1 MQLSD
6 WVTLQPKQQTAIQT
20 LFKPECKYLLYG
32 GAMAGGKSFLLRW
45 AALLYLIFLYKKY
58 DKTNIE
64 IGLFSEDY
72 PTLKDRQISKIERE
86 FPKWLGGLKDDS
98 IHGLSFHL
106 NNDYGGGYILLRNL
120 DDPSKY
126 MSTEFAGIFVDELTR
141 NEEQTF
147 QDLRNRLRYAGI
159 EQVKFMGAT
168 NPGGVGHGWV
178 RKLFV
183 DKLSDDPEQKRFF
196 YVHANAYDNKYIN
209 ADYIKQLESLPDK
222 KKKAYLY
229 GSWDVF
235 EGQIFTEFNR
245 SIHVIPPFVP
255 KPIIT
260 LVGGLDWGYS
270 APAVL
275 LCGAL
280 YPIKFN
286 DLVFNRLK
294 IYREIDGIET
304 TPKQWA
310 EKWKEIFYQKEI
322 PLEFQEIRRLKIYG
336 DPAMFN
342 KLQDSSFSIAD
353 QFKREGIF
361 IQKSTNNRLTSIT
374 TIHNWLSMAP
384 DGLPYMQIGENC
396 RNLIKTIPEAMYDEN
411 SSEDIDKTWVDDHWC
426 FPRYTPIL
434 TNNGWTPIIDI
445 KKGDLVWTPLG
456 YTKVLLKRKTGYKS
470 TWKLQQIEATLNH
483 KFLTT
488 SGWKPLKELKD
499 TKELWSVW
507 SGTESHTGV
516 TQIHQSF
523 QIGHILGLVTR
534 QLQVKLHFSTGIF
547 GNSTLERYPKVIK
560 FIIKMVMAGIIILQ
574 TLFSL
579 LLNSIIINTFT
590 ISPQHLLHKTK
601 HEHFIG
607 VQKVINYIKDWV
619 NLLGKIKY
627 GWMWYVP
634 FVQRNIKPPFP
645 VEVNFAGEPV
655 KLQPCGDAEVYNLVT
670 ENGMFVASGY
680 VTSNC
685 DALRYLTA
693 MVKWINAKS
702 GAYSHT
708 GTLIN
713 GLPVPKFTIV
723 DKKGNFIPLDPAKF
737 GERPAKSGVYYPGN
751 S

>member
-1 MQLSD
+1 MEDLKITD
-6 WVTLQPKQQTAIQT
+6 LAKFQPKQLTAWYT
-20 LFKPECKYLLYG
+20 LVDPKTKYLLYG
-32 GAMAGGKSFLLRW
+32 GALAGGKSYLLRW
-45 AALLYLIFLYKKY
+45 AAISLSMYYAKTYKK
-58 DKTNIE
+58 KGIP

-72 PTLKDRQISKIERE
+72 PTLKDRQISRIQRE
-86 FPKWLGGLKDDS
+86 FPSWLGDLKDDA
-98 IHGLSFHL
+98 ITGLSYKL
-106 NNDYGGGYILLRNL
+106 KDKWGGGVILLRNL

-126 MSTEFAGIFVDELTR
+126 LSTEFAAEIVEELTR

-147 QDLRNRLRYAGI
+147 QDLRNRLRYPGI
-159 EQVKFMGAT
+159 DQVKFMGAS

-183 DKLSDDPEQKRFF
+183 DRATDDPEQERFF
-196 YVHANAYDNKYIN
+196 YVHANVYDNQFVSKT
-209 ADYIKQLESLPDK
+209 YIKQLESLPDK

-280 YPIKFN
+280 YSIKFN

-384 DGLPYMQIGENC
+384 DGLPYMQISENC

-411 SSEDIDKTWVDDHWC
+411 DTEDIDKAWTEDHWVD
-426 FPRYTPIL
+426 
-434 TNNGWTPIIDI
+434 
-445 KKGDLVWTPLG
+445 
-456 YTKVLLKRKTGYKS
+456 S
-470 TWKLQQIEATLNH
+470 
-483 KFLTT
+483 
-488 SGWKPLKELKD
+488 
-499 TKELWSVW
+499 
-507 SGTESHTGV
+507 
-516 TQIHQSF
+516 
-523 QIGHILGLVTR
+523 
-534 QLQVKLHFSTGIF
+534 
-547 GNSTLERYPKVIK
+547 
-560 FIIKMVMAGIIILQ
+560 
-574 TLFSL
+574 
-579 LLNSIIINTFT
+579 
-590 ISPQHLLHKTK
+590 
-601 HEHFIG
+601 
-607 VQKVINYIKDWV
+607 
-619 NLLGKIKY
+619 
-627 GWMWYVP
+627 
-634 FVQRNIKPPFP
+634 
-645 VEVNFAGEPV
+645 
-655 KLQPCGDAEVYNLVT
+655 
-670 ENGMFVASGY
+670 
-680 VTSNC
+680 
-685 DALRYLTA
+685 LRYLTA

-713 GLPVPKFTIV
+713 GLPVPKFQIT
-723 DKKGNFIPLDPAKF
+723 DKDGNFIPLDPSKF
-737 GERPAKSGVYYPGN
+737 GERPLKSGVYYPGN